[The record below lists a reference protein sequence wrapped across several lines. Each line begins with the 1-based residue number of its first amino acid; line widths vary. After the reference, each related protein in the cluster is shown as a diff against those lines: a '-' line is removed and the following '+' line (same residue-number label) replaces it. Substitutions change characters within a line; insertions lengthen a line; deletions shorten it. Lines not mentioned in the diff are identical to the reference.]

1 VPCDGDDAAGAR
13 GIDGLYK
20 RSVLVFGLVAI
31 GLGIAL
37 LVETAAAGGGT
48 TGYLL
53 GALFIALGSGRV
65 YLLRR
70 R

>member
-1 VPCDGDDAAGAR
+1 MSEF
-13 GIDGLYK
+13 YK
-20 RSVLVFGLVAI
+20 HSVLVFGVIAI
-31 GLGIAL
+31 ALGIAL
-37 LVETAAAGGGT
+37 LVETAAAGGGS

-53 GALFIALGSGRV
+53 GVLFVGLGIGRL

>member
-1 VPCDGDDAAGAR
+1 MS
-13 GIDGLYK
+13 GLYK
-20 RSVLVFGLVAI
+20 QSVLVFGLVAI

-37 LVETAAAGGGT
+37 LVETVAVGGGT

-53 GALFIALGSGRV
+53 GVLFLALGIGRL

>member
-1 VPCDGDDAAGAR
+1 MSNLQR
-13 GIDGLYK
+13 
-20 RSVLVFGLVAI
+20 RTNFVFGLIAI

-37 LVETAAAGGGT
+37 LAETVAIGGGS
-48 TGYLL
+48 TGYVL
-53 GALFIALGSGRV
+53 GVLFIALGCGRL